1 MVKVIITGSNG
12 LLGQT
17 LLGLLLNEKESYQV
31 IGFSKGKNRSGREDF
46 NYVSID
52 LTKKENLKEKIQEI
66 QPDFIV
72 NTAAMTQ
79 VDDCETNKEDC
90 NILNVEVVK
99 WLVEISKEINAH
111 LVHLSTDFI
120 FDGLAGPYAEEALAH
135 PLSYYGKSK
144 LASEDLLK
152 ASPVKSAIVRTVL
165 VYGIAHDMSKSNIIL
180 WVKHS
185 LEQGKKI
192 QVINDQWRTPTLA
205 EDLALGCMAIAQK
218 KAEGIFNLSGKDLL
232 TPHEMALKTAH
243 FFKLDASLIEEVD
256 GSVFTQPAQRH
267 ARTGFILDK
276 AITELNYNPHSFD
289 EGMAILQKQLSLR
302 SL

>member
-66 QPDFIV
+66 QPDFII

-111 LVHLSTDFI
+111 LIHLSTVFI
-120 FDGLAGPYAEEALAH
+120 FDGKKGHYKETDTPN
-135 PLSYYGKSK
+135 PLSYYGVSK
-144 LASEDLLK
+144 LKSEQVLI
-152 ASPVKSAIVRTVL
+152 KSQINYTILRTIL
-165 VYGIAHDMSKSNIIL
+165 VYGEVHDMGRSNIVL
-180 WVKHS
+180 WVKKM
-185 LEQGKKI
+185 LEKGEEVTI
-192 QVINDQWRTPTLA
+192 VNDQYRTPTYV
-205 EDLALGCMAIAQK
+205 EDLALACKISIEK
-218 KAEGIFNLSGKDLL
+218 KATGIFNISSNKLLSIYQIAQQIAEVFDLDKNLIKPISSTILNQTALRPAKTGFDLL
-232 TPHEMALKTAH
+232 KTNNELGFYPKSFKEDLKK
-243 FFKLDASLIEEVD
+243 FKEKLV
-256 GSVFTQPAQRH
+256 
-267 ARTGFILDK
+267 
-276 AITELNYNPHSFD
+276 
-289 EGMAILQKQLSLR
+289 
-302 SL
+302 